1 MNQIIYEYP
10 LLDIDY
16 PYMVINI
23 MNYKRNSTPKQ
34 KPEPD
39 LNDEKK
45 EQPKEQMPP
54 IHTLNKLHEP
64 ADKEPE
70 HTERSIN
77 GYKIAIHEITHS
89 IIPM

>member
-1 MNQIIYEYP
+1 MGNTNISTPLINSKTTVLMNQIIYGYP

-39 LNDEKK
+39 LNDEKNNS
-45 EQPKEQMPP
+45 PRNRCLPSTP
-54 IHTLNKLHEP
+54 
-64 ADKEPE
+64 
-70 HTERSIN
+70 
-77 GYKIAIHEITHS
+77 
-89 IIPM
+89 

>member
-1 MNQIIYEYP
+1 MENANISTPLINSKTTLLMNQVIYEYP

-39 LNDEKK
+39 LNDEKNNS
-45 EQPKEQMPP
+45 PRNRCLPSSP
-54 IHTLNKLHEP
+54 
-64 ADKEPE
+64 
-70 HTERSIN
+70 
-77 GYKIAIHEITHS
+77 
-89 IIPM
+89 

>member
-10 LLDIDY
+10 LLDIEY

-45 EQPKEQMPP
+45 RTAQGTDASHPHPK
-54 IHTLNKLHEP
+54 
-64 ADKEPE
+64 
-70 HTERSIN
+70 
-77 GYKIAIHEITHS
+77 
-89 IIPM
+89 